1 MNIKNLPYG
10 GNGIICRNNMDT
22 QSQLREE
29 NFGMQLNETEAMAVR
44 TSRMIRNVFGDRI
57 DNSGIYDVI
66 DVPNH
71 YILRLVFRAYDYYW
85 VQFNYDNDLCGFSIV
100 LNDEFG
106 VSLENEMRSYMGTK
120 DWDSYLR
127 EIMAEIELRIPD
139 EFLKAKGWL

>member
-1 MNIKNLPYG
+1 MVRKSVEEIKLEVIGRIERY
-10 GNGIICRNNMDT
+10 
-22 QSQLREE
+22 
-29 NFGMQLNETEAMAVR
+29 
-44 TSRMIRNVFGDRI
+44 FGDRASEVTI
-57 DNSGIYDVI
+57 CELV

-127 EIMAEIELRIPD
+127 EIMSEIELRIPD